1 MRSMGK
7 SFEGIVLEG
16 SSRTVPHLLVAAAGN
31 YAPLIA
37 ITDGQKSVAYR
48 DLPSL
53 ASASAL
59 KLQKLG
65 VAPDDRVMVVAENSF
80 ELLELLLG
88 AAWLGA
94 ILVPVNPTSRAG
106 QLRYLVE
113 STEPRLI
120 LMDESVQDRWDASG
134 DKEYLEFA
142 TQLIPAITF
151 DFDEVLE
158 TEIEQ
163 VLSNSE
169 PGSTLAIL
177 FTSGTTGKP
186 KGVMCPNGQFVR
198 WGEVVGAMLKMAP
211 GEIAQTTLPLFHTNA
226 LNALMQCLIHGS
238 TFYLAPRFSVSQ
250 FWQRIVDSGATITYL
265 LGAMVTMLTAA
276 PPSSLDRAH
285 QLRIALAPGTPPKIL
300 EEFERRFGVRLMEAH
315 GMTETNAA
323 IGPLQDEQR
332 LGFMGKILDGFDA
345 KVIDFDGNQVPD
357 GEPGQLLLSTTTPHA
372 FASGYWRLPEE
383 SAKAMVDDWFYTGD
397 RVVCEAGWYRFVDR
411 IKDVI
416 RRRGENIS
424 AWEVEQALQSLDS
437 VTSAAVV
444 PVPSELGEDEV
455 MAFIIPA
462 GTIPDPVLL
471 LDACANLLPHFAVP
485 RYVEFVSELP
495 LTETGKVRKVEL
507 RERGVGV
514 DTWDAQRVGYV
525 AKR

>member
-1 MRSMGK
+1 MRSMDK
-7 SFEGIVLEG
+7 SYEGIALKG
-16 SSRTVPHLLVAAAGN
+16 SSRTVPHLLVEASRK
-31 YAPLIA
+31 YAPHIA
-37 ITDGQKSVAYR
+37 ITDGQKSVSYR

-53 ASASAL
+53 AAAAAL
-59 KLQKLG
+59 KLQRLG
-65 VAPDDRVMVVAENSF
+65 VAPADRVMVVAENSF

-88 AAWLGA
+88 VAWLGA

-113 STEPRLI
+113 STEPRAILI
-120 LMDESVQDRWDASG
+120 DESVQNRWSASG
-134 DKEYLEFA
+134 DQEYLEFS
-142 TQLIPAITF
+142 TQLIPTTTF
-151 DFDEVLE
+151 DFREVQQDEIEEVL
-158 TEIEQ
+158 
-163 VLSNSE
+163 SKCE
-169 PGSTLAIL
+169 PGKTLAIL

-198 WGEVVGAMLKMAP
+198 WGEVMGIILKMSP
-211 GEIAQTTLPLFHTNA
+211 GEVAQTTLPLFHTNA

-238 TFYLAPRFSVSQ
+238 TFYLAPRFSVLQ

-276 PPSSLDRAH
+276 PPSALDRAH
-285 QLRIALAPGTPPKIL
+285 QLRIALAPGTPPKVL

-323 IGPLQDEQR
+323 IGPLRDEQR
-332 LGFMGKILDGFDA
+332 LGYMGKVLEGFDA
-345 KVIDFDGNQVPD
+345 KVIDFDGNEVPD
-357 GEPGQLLLSTTTPHA
+357 GQPGQLLLSTTTPHA

-383 SAKAMVDDWFYTGD
+383 SAKAIVDGWFYTGD

-437 VTSAAVV
+437 VNCAAVV

-455 MAFIIPA
+455 MAFIIPS
-462 GTIPDPVLL
+462 GPIPDPVLL

-514 DTWDAQRVGYV
+514 GTWDAQRVGYV

>member
-1 MRSMGK
+1 MRSMDK
-7 SFEGIVLEG
+7 SFEGIVLER
-16 SSRTVPHLLVAAAGN
+16 SSRTVPHLLVQSARI
-31 YAPLIA
+31 YSPYVA
-37 ITDGQKSVAYR
+37 ITDGQKSVLYR

-53 ASASAL
+53 ASSAAS
-59 KLQKLG
+59 KLQNFG
-65 VAPDDRVMVVAENSF
+65 VAPQDRVMVVAENSF

-94 ILVPVNPTSRAG
+94 ILVPVNPASRAG

-113 STEPRLI
+113 STEPKII
-120 LMDESVQDRWDASG
+120 LVDESVQSRWNSSG
-134 DKEYLEFA
+134 DQEYFDFS
-142 TQLIPAITF
+142 TRLIPKTTF
-151 DFDEVLE
+151 EFTEVSD
-158 TEIEQ
+158 TEIDS
-163 VLSNSE
+163 VLSRSD
-169 PGSTLAIL
+169 PGTILAIL

-186 KGVMCPNGQFVR
+186 KGVMCPNGQFIR
-198 WGEVVGAMLKMAP
+198 WGEVVGSMLKMSP
-211 GEIAQTTLPLFHTNA
+211 GEVAQTTLPLFHTNA

-250 FWQRIVDSGATITYL
+250 FWPRIVDSGATITYL

-276 PPSSLDRAH
+276 PPSALDRAH
-285 QLRIALAPGTPPKIL
+285 KLRVALAPGTPPKIL
-300 EEFERRFGVRLMEAH
+300 EEFESRFGVRLMEAH

-323 IGPLQDEQR
+323 IGPFRDEQR
-332 LGFMGKILDGFDA
+332 LGFMGKVLEGFDA

-357 GEPGQLLLSTTTPHA
+357 GEPGQLLLSTSTPHA

-383 SAKAMVDDWFYTGD
+383 SAKAMADGWFHTGD

-424 AWEVEQALQSLDS
+424 AWEVEQALESLEP
-437 VTSAAVV
+437 VYAAAVV

-455 MAFIIPA
+455 MAFIIPS
-462 GTIPDPVLL
+462 GDTPDPIHLL
-471 LDACANLLPHFAVP
+471 NACANLLPHFAIP

-507 RERGVGV
+507 RERGVGKE
-514 DTWDAQRVGYV
+514 TWDAQRVGYV

>member
-1 MRSMGK
+1 MDK
-7 SFEGIVLEG
+7 TFEGIRIEG
-16 SSRTVPHLLVAAAGN
+16 SSRTVPHLLVAASRK
-31 YAPLIA
+31 YASHIA
-37 ITDGQKSVAYR
+37 ITDGQRSVSYR
-48 DLPSL
+48 DLLSL
-53 ASASAL
+53 AAGAAS
-59 KLQKLG
+59 KLEHFG
-65 VAPDDRVMVVAENSF
+65 VSEDDRVMVVAENSF

-113 STEPRLI
+113 STDPKIILI
-120 LMDESVQDRWDASG
+120 DESVKERWGTSG
-134 DKEYLEFA
+134 DQDYLEFV
-142 TQLIPAITF
+142 TESIPATSF
-151 DFDEVLE
+151 NFKPLSHQEVE
-158 TEIEQ
+158 N
-163 VLSNSE
+163 VLARTE
-169 PGSTLAIL
+169 PGDTLAIL

-186 KGVMCPNGQFVR
+186 KGVMCPHGQFVR

-226 LNALMQCLIHGS
+226 LNALMQCLIHGA

-250 FWQRIVDSGATITYL
+250 FWPRIVDSGATITYL

-276 PPSSLDRAH
+276 PATNLDRAH
-285 QLRIALAPGTPPKIL
+285 KLRIALAPGTPPKIL

-323 IGPLQDEQR
+323 IGPLEDEQR
-332 LGFMGKILDGFDA
+332 IGYMGKVLDGFDA

-357 GEPGQLLLSTTTPHA
+357 GEPGQLLLSTSTPHA

-383 SAKAMVDDWFYTGD
+383 SAKAMVDGWFYTGD
-397 RVVCEAGWYRFVDR
+397 RVVCESGWYRFVDR

-437 VTSAAVV
+437 VISAAVV

-455 MAFIIPA
+455 MAFIIPS
-462 GTIPDPVLL
+462 GERPDPVLL

-485 RYVEFVSELP
+485 RFVEFVNELP

-507 RERGVGV
+507 RERGVGLE
-514 DTWDAQRVGYV
+514 TWDAQRVGYV

>member
-1 MRSMGK
+1 M
-7 SFEGIVLEG
+7 
-16 SSRTVPHLLVAAAGN
+16 
-31 YAPLIA
+31 
-37 ITDGQKSVAYR
+37 AYR

-53 ASASAL
+53 ASAAAL

-65 VAPDDRVMVVAENSF
+65 VAPDDRVMVIAENSF

-120 LMDESVQDRWDASG
+120 LIDESVQARWSASG
-134 DKEYLEFA
+134 DQEYLEFS
-142 TQLIPAITF
+142 TQLIPTTTF
-151 DFDEVLE
+151 DFSEVSE
-158 TEIEQ
+158 TEIES
-163 VLSNSE
+163 VLSKSE

-198 WGEVVGAMLKMAP
+198 WGEVVGKILKMSP
-211 GEIAQTTLPLFHTNA
+211 GEVAQTTLPLFHTNA
-226 LNALMQCLIHGS
+226 LNALMQCLVHGS

-250 FWQRIVDSGATITYL
+250 FWQRIVDSQATITYL

-276 PPSSLDRAH
+276 PPSELDRAH

-332 LGFMGKILDGFDA
+332 LGFMGKILD
-345 KVIDFDGNQVPD
+345 
-357 GEPGQLLLSTTTPHA
+357 
-372 FASGYWRLPEE
+372 GYWRLPEE

>member
-1 MRSMGK
+1 
-7 SFEGIVLEG
+7 
-16 SSRTVPHLLVAAAGN
+16 
-31 YAPLIA
+31 
-37 ITDGQKSVAYR
+37 
-48 DLPSL
+48 
-53 ASASAL
+53 
-59 KLQKLG
+59 
-65 VAPDDRVMVVAENSF
+65 
-80 ELLELLLG
+80 
-88 AAWLGA
+88 
-94 ILVPVNPTSRAG
+94 
-106 QLRYLVE
+106 
-113 STEPRLI
+113 
-120 LMDESVQDRWDASG
+120 
-134 DKEYLEFA
+134 
-142 TQLIPAITF
+142 
-151 DFDEVLE
+151 
-158 TEIEQ
+158 
-163 VLSNSE
+163 
-169 PGSTLAIL
+169 
-177 FTSGTTGKP
+177 
-186 KGVMCPNGQFVR
+186 
-198 WGEVVGAMLKMAP
+198 
-211 GEIAQTTLPLFHTNA
+211 
-226 LNALMQCLIHGS
+226 
-238 TFYLAPRFSVSQ
+238 
-250 FWQRIVDSGATITYL
+250 
-265 LGAMVTMLTAA
+265 
-276 PPSSLDRAH
+276 
-285 QLRIALAPGTPPKIL
+285 
-300 EEFERRFGVRLMEAH
+300 
-315 GMTETNAA
+315 
-323 IGPLQDEQR
+323 
-332 LGFMGKILDGFDA
+332 MGKILDGFDA